1 MLGYDPE
8 RVEVL
13 LYQLV
18 HLTRGGQQAKMS
30 KRRGDVVFLEE
41 FMDDVG
47 VDAARWF
54 LVNRGPDQTIDIDV
68 DLAAERSEKNP
79 VYYVQYAHA
88 RIAGIEVIVVTGYSS
103 LDSAIKGLRHG
114 VFDYI
119 VFRVNGGTVYLAG
132 YSFEGRLKADAEMAA
147 KRANGVV
154 EVGNKIEVLPTSQ
167 NDHRIR
173 WATYYR
179 IYSDDFLSRYAP
191 GGVYGV
197 LQELRDERH
206 FPGMQPVG
214 RYPIH
219 IIVKNGRT
227 MLLGIVD
234 HASDRLLAEV
244 RAREVTGVFEVE
256 NSLIV
261 AREAEERSVK

>member
-1 MLGYDPE
+1 MNASIRAMRLGLFSLALLGTIGATNSLAQSVTPDETVRSVQRTLE
-8 RVEVL
+8 RL
-13 LYQLV
+13 
-18 HLTRGGQQAKMS
+18 
-30 KRRGDVVFLEE
+30 
-41 FMDDVG
+41 
-47 VDAARWF
+47 
-54 LVNRGPDQTIDIDV
+54 P
-68 DLAAERSEKNP
+68 
-79 VYYVQYAHA
+79 YY
-88 RIAGIEVIVVTGYSS
+88 
-103 LDSAIKGLRHG
+103 G

-132 YSFEGRLKADAEMAA
+132 YSFEGRLKSDAEMAA
-147 KRANGVV
+147 KRATGVV
-154 EVGNKIEVLPTSQ
+154 EVGNQIEVLPASQ
-167 NDHRIR
+167 NDDRIR

-179 IYSDDFLSRYAP
+179 IYTDDFLSRYAP

-219 IIVKNGRT
+219 IIVKNGRI
-227 MLLGIVD
+227 MLLGVVD
-234 HASDRLLAEV
+234 NASDRQLAEV

-261 AREAEERSVK
+261 AHDAEGGSVK

>member
-1 MLGYDPE
+1 MNACIHLLCNSLLSLALLGTINGTTSAAAQSVSSEETVRSVRRMLE
-8 RVEVL
+8 RL
-13 LYQLV
+13 
-18 HLTRGGQQAKMS
+18 
-30 KRRGDVVFLEE
+30 
-41 FMDDVG
+41 
-47 VDAARWF
+47 
-54 LVNRGPDQTIDIDV
+54 P
-68 DLAAERSEKNP
+68 
-79 VYYVQYAHA
+79 YY
-88 RIAGIEVIVVTGYSS
+88 
-103 LDSAIKGLRHG
+103 G

-119 VFRVNGGTVYLAG
+119 VFRLDRGTVYLAG

-147 KRANGVV
+147 KRARGVV

-167 NDHRIR
+167 NDDRIR
-173 WATYYR
+173 WATFYR
-179 IYSDDFLSRYAP
+179 IYTDDFLSRYAP

-219 IIVKNGRT
+219 IIVRNGRT

-234 HASDRLLAEV
+234 NASDRQLAEV

-256 NSLIV
+256 NSLAV
-261 AREAEERSVK
+261 AREGQEGAVK